1 MIFYYTGTGNSRY
14 AALLLADL
22 LDDTAVDA
30 APYLKSGLAASLSS
44 QRPWVFVCPT
54 YAWQMPRVFAALL
67 RRSSFAGNRSAYF
80 VLTCGSDIGAAGRAL
95 ERLSDEIALEYR
107 GVLPLVMPENYV
119 AMFPVPQEEQAAPI
133 VEAAH
138 APLAEAARQIAA
150 EQPFQTR
157 RLTLL
162 DRLKSGIV
170 NRCFYRFCVT
180 ARPFHTTAACNGCG
194 RCAKMCVTNCISLQQ
209 GRPHWGKG
217 CTHCMACLCG
227 CPQSAVEYGKKS
239 LGKPRYWCREYT
251 K

>member
-54 YAWQMPRVFAALL
+54 YAWQMPHVFAALL
-67 RRSSFAGNRSAYF
+67 RRSSFVGNRSAYF

-194 RCAKMCVTNCISLQQ
+194 RCAKMCVTNCITLQQ

-217 CTHCMACLCG
+217 CTHCMACICY
-227 CPQSAVEYGKKS
+227 CPTEAIEYGKKS
-239 LGKPRYWCREYT
+239 VGKPRYHFEGL
-251 K
+251 

>member
-1 MIFYYTGTGNSRY
+1 MILYETGTGNSRY

-67 RRSSFAGNRSAYF
+67 RRSSFVGNRSAYF

-119 AMFPVPQEEQAAPI
+119 AMFPVPQEEQAASI

-138 APLAEAARQIAA
+138 APLADAARQIAA
-150 EQPFQTR
+150 DISALSSAPSCR
-157 RLTLL
+157 RRRRISSRISFFVFKPGT
-162 DRLKSGIV
+162 SP
-170 NRCFYRFCVT
+170 RCRAPRRHAASHVPADSPCPRDCRS
-180 ARPFHTTAACNGCG
+180 RP
-194 RCAKMCVTNCISLQQ
+194 
-209 GRPHWGKG
+209 
-217 CTHCMACLCG
+217 
-227 CPQSAVEYGKKS
+227 SA
-239 LGKPRYWCREYT
+239 PRGWR
-251 K
+251 